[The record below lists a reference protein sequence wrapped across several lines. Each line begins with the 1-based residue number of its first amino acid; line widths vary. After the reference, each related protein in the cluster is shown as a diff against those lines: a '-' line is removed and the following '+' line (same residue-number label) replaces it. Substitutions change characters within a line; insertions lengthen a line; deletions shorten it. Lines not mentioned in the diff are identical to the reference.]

1 MEVRSRKSLTDTIKS
16 PEKFGKTLKN
26 IKVLPKSCFQPNQG
40 GVPPPD
46 SEGKQLL
53 GKTLIFFKVSPSF
66 LDFLTATLRPHCVHT
81 SSTTMKTRLFIENND
96 FSGFSADS

>member
-16 PEKFGKTLKN
+16 PEKLGKTLKK

-40 GVPPPD
+40 GGPPLD

-53 GKTLIFFKVSPSF
+53 GRTLIFFKVFPSF
-66 LDFLTATLRPHCVHT
+66 SGLSNGHTPSTLRPHFVHNH
-81 SSTTMKTRLFIENND
+81 ENSI
-96 FSGFSADS
+96 FR